1 MILALRQTA
10 QLSAYVDGVSLI
22 GPGLTGWPVAEPIL
36 RGLAPYQAEATVL
49 PIPVKLPPA
58 ERRRAG
64 RIIKL
69 AIALGSE
76 AACAADLDP
85 KTLLC
90 VFASSSGDGE
100 NCHEI
105 CQTLASGDRLLS
117 PTRFHHSVHNVP
129 AGYWSIAMNAMVA
142 STAVSAHDG
151 SFSVGLLEA
160 LTQVTV
166 FGQPALLVAYD
177 TGYPSPL
184 NEKRPI
190 PDALGVAL
198 ALSPIR
204 GPRSLAQIGACL
216 SDGAA
221 DRLDNSQ
228 LEALRTQAPAGRAL
242 PLLVRLARREAG
254 TTRIDYLAPTTLA
267 VEVSPC

>member
-1 MILALRQTA
+1 M
-10 QLSAYVDGVSLI
+10 SARLCAFVGGVSLI
-22 GPGLTGWPVAEPIL
+22 GPGLGGWPGAEQVL
-36 RGLAPYQAEATVL
+36 RGLAPYRAEATVL
-49 PIPVKLPPA
+49 PIPMNLPPA

-76 AACAADLDP
+76 AAGAADLDP
-85 KTLLC
+85 RTLLS
-90 VFASSSGDGE
+90 VFASSGGDGE

-142 STAVSAHDG
+142 STAVSAYDE

-166 FGQPALLVAYD
+166 YSQPVLLVAYD
-177 TGYPSPL
+177 TGYPPPL
-184 NEKRPI
+184 NQKRPI

-198 ALSPIR
+198 ALTPSR
-204 GPRSLAQIGACL
+204 GPHSLARITAGL
-216 SDGAA
+216 SEGVA
-221 DRLDNSQ
+221 DRLENPQ
-228 LEALRTQAPAGRAL
+228 LETLRTLAPAGRAL
-242 PLLVRLARREAG
+242 PLLVRIARRDAG
-254 TTRIDYLAPTTLA
+254 TTHIDYLAPGTLA
-267 VEVSPC
+267 IEVSPC